1 MKVKM
6 GAEVKDMELGSI
18 TNFTE
23 LVQAMKD
30 GGGFTAKHVAVAYEI
45 LNEMVKKRSTNFLSF
60 TADIVS
66 TGLRGVLRTL
76 IQKKYF
82 DVVITT
88 CGTLDHD
95 IARSISKY
103 YQGSFDVDDSFLHK
117 ARIHR
122 LGNIFIPIP
131 NYGPTIESF
140 VNDLMGILLK
150 EKKEYALHEIIWEAG
165 KLLNNKKSILYWAYK
180 NKVPVIVPGIF
191 DGAFG
196 YQLWEHY
203 QRGEKVNINFF
214 KDESLLS
221 DMVYTSKV
229 TGAMIIGGGISK
241 HHTIWWN
248 QFKNGLDYAIY
259 ISTATEHDG
268 SLSGAR
274 PKEAIS
280 WGKIKEKAK
289 YVYVEGDVTVILPII
304 AKALIEESK

>member
-6 GAEVKDMELGSI
+6 GAEVKDIELDSI
-18 TNFTE
+18 LNFTE
-23 LVQAMKD
+23 LMQAMKE
-30 GGGFTAKHVAVAYEI
+30 GGGFTAKHVAIAYEI

-60 TADIVS
+60 PADIVS
-66 TGLRGVLRTL
+66 TGIRGVLKWL

-95 IARSISKY
+95 IARSVSKY

-122 LGNIFIPIP
+122 LGNIFIPVS
-131 NYGPTIESF
+131 NYGPAVESF
-140 VNDLMGILLK
+140 VNDLMEILLK

-165 KLLNNKKSILYWAYK
+165 KLLSNKNSILYWAYK
-180 NKVPVIVPGIF
+180 NKIPIIVPGIF

-203 QRGEKVNINFF
+203 QRGEKANINFF

-221 DMVYTSKV
+221 DIVYTSKV
-229 TGAMIIGGGISK
+229 TGALIVGGGISK

-259 ISTATEHDG
+259 LSTATEHDG

-289 YVYVEGDVTVILPII
+289 YVYVEGDVTITLPII
-304 AKALIEESK
+304 AKALSEGKK